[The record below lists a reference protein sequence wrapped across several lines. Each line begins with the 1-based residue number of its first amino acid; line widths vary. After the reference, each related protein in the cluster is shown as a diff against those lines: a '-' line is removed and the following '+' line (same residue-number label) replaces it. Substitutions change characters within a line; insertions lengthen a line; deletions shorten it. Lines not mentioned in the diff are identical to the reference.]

1 MALIFDE
8 IRNKNLSIRRRSVL
22 VFGICLVAVLNL
34 FIIPSLPAQKVTVSN
49 EINIKSNYAY
59 DIFPDVKGHILF
71 YHDRA
76 NEHLLEVYDDD
87 LKYKH
92 TREINFPAKPHD
104 IITMVKADTV
114 VNVYYVWKENQR
126 HTISYLSIDS
136 EGNPLDTAVHL
147 FIQEGMFFPSIR
159 FALSEDRSKLVL
171 FWVEGRFFNY
181 MVLSNEKNS
190 RIVDGGKIE
199 CKEFN
204 FKSDFKGLTVTNE
217 GILYVVGQK
226 ERAWNKSADQSVMV
240 LIVRNNAYEIR
251 FLGVSE
257 LSIPQIRFR
266 YDHVNNTFCLAG
278 LLSKGDE
285 ESIVGYFVHRLFPD
299 EDQIQT
305 EMTSH
310 LFSLEFIAEV
320 YGKKTTKIKKIS
332 DVYLEDIFIR
342 QDGGILLILE
352 IKKEFLRR
360 AGSGTMSRF
369 GDVYSGRGF
378 IDYYNEDLIVLSTGP
393 DGREAWKKV
402 LYKKQF
408 SQDDNAIFSS
418 YFLFLTPSRMK
429 LIYNDEI
436 KTNST
441 VSEYILDPLGNMERK
456 SVLSTQ
462 YQNLKL
468 RFQEAIQISPYALI
482 VPSENINKINIVK
495 IDYRE

>member
-1 MALIFDE
+1 MVVILNGMLQVRLSGRQVHSSVFWACLI
-8 IRNKNLSIRRRSVL
+8 LA
-22 VFGICLVAVLNL
+22 CLLL
-34 FIIPSLPAQKVTVSN
+34 FPSLHAQKVTVSD
-49 EINIKSNYAY
+49 EINIKSNFAY
-59 DIFPDVKGHILF
+59 DVFPDVKENILF

-76 NEHLLEVYDDD
+76 NEHWLEVYDDE
-87 LKYKH
+87 LKFKH
-92 TREINFPAKPHD
+92 SRQIQFPARPHD
-104 IITMVKADTV
+104 IVTMVKADTV
-114 VNVYYVWKENQR
+114 VNVYYVWKEHQK
-126 HTISYLSIDS
+126 HTISYLTIDH
-136 EGNPLDTAVHL
+136 EGNPVDTAVHI
-147 FIQEGMFFPSIR
+147 FFQEGMFFPSIR
-159 FALSEDRSKLVL
+159 YALSEDRSKLVL

-181 MVLSNEKNS
+181 MILTNEKNS
-190 RIVDGGKIE
+190 RVTDSGKIE

-204 FKSDFKGLTVTNE
+204 FKSDFTGLALTNE
-217 GILYVVGQK
+217 GIIYIVGQK
-226 ERAWNKSADQSVMV
+226 ERAWNKNSDQSVMILTV
-240 LIVRNNAYEIR
+240 KNAIYELR
-251 FLGVSE
+251 FLGVSDWAI
-257 LSIPQIRFR
+257 SQIRFR
-266 YDHVNNTFCLAG
+266 YDHVNHNLCLGG
-278 LLSKGDE
+278 LLSTGDE
-285 ESIVGYFVHRLFPD
+285 ESTVGYFVHRFSS
-299 EDQIQT
+299 EGDQLMT

-310 LFSLEFIAEV
+310 LFTLEFIAEV

-332 DVYLEDIFIR
+332 DAYLEDIFIR

-360 AGSGTMSRF
+360 AGSGAMSRF

-378 IDYYNEDLIVLSTGP
+378 IDYYNEDLIVLSTEP
-393 DGREAWKKV
+393 DGREDWKKV

-441 VSEYILDPLGNMERK
+441 VSEYILDPLGNLERK

-468 RFQEAIQISPYALI
+468 RFQEAIQISSHSLI

-495 IDYRE
+495 IDYQE

>member
-1 MALIFDE
+1 MAKIFSAILQVSFFQRQGHSWVYRTFLI
-8 IRNKNLSIRRRSVL
+8 L
-22 VFGICLVAVLNL
+22 LNL
-34 FIIPSLPAQKVTVSN
+34 FLLPSLHAQKVTVSN
-49 EINIKSNYAY
+49 EINIKSNYSY
-59 DIFPDVKGHILF
+59 DIFPDVKENILF

-76 NEHLLEVYDDD
+76 NEHLLEVYDDE
-87 LKYKH
+87 LKFKH
-92 TREINFPAKPHD
+92 TRQIQFPARPHD
-104 IITMVKADTV
+104 IVTMVKADTV
-114 VNVYYVWKENQR
+114 VNVYYVWKEHQK
-126 HTISYLSIDS
+126 HTISYLTIDH
-136 EGNPLDTAVHL
+136 EGNPVDTAVHI
-147 FIQEGMFFPSIR
+147 FFQEGMFFPSIR
-159 FALSEDRSKLVL
+159 YALSEDRSKLVL

-181 MVLSNEKNS
+181 MVLSNERNS
-190 RIVDGGKIE
+190 RVVDSGKIE

-204 FKSDFKGLTVTNE
+204 FKSDFTGLTLTNE
-217 GILYVVGQK
+217 GVLYIVGQK
-226 ERAWNKSADQSVMV
+226 ERAWNKISDQSVMV
-240 LIVRNNAYEIR
+240 LTVKNAIYELR
-251 FLGVSE
+251 FLGVSDWTI
-257 LSIPQIRFR
+257 SQIRFR
-266 YDHVNNTFCLAG
+266 YDHVNQNLCLGG
-278 LLSKGDE
+278 LLSAGDE
-285 ESIVGYFVHRLFPD
+285 EATVGYFVHRFSSGN
-299 EDQIQT
+299 DQPMI

-310 LFSLEFIAEV
+310 LFTLEFIAEV

-360 AGSGTMSRF
+360 AGSGAMSRF

-378 IDYYNEDLIVLSTGP
+378 IDYYNEDLIVLSTEP

-441 VSEYILDPLGNMERK
+441 VSEYVLDPLGNMERK

-468 RFQEAIQISPYALI
+468 RFQEAIQTSAHTLI

-495 IDYRE
+495 IDYQE